1 MLSNL
6 DLAESKLILKHTKMT
21 RHNLVAF
28 YCALTCGKNEIYVI
42 GHRKIRSL
50 KSETKFNQFLEENQF
65 PRFTYSSLRG
75 DLRDLVQNGMDI
87 YLSFENRKQ
96 YIKLVRDFRLREL
109 TCEARMLQIRAG
121 LSTIIPLNHLTR
133 LFTSEEAE
141 MKICGQAKVDVE
153 VLKKHTIYQV
163 GLSPTEPHIQVRFR

>member
-50 KSETKFNQFLEENQF
+50 KSETKFNQFLEENQDLF
-65 PRFTYSSLRG
+65 EVFFADNFLPKVFCSKHHFSLF
-75 DLRDLVQNGMDI
+75 I
-87 YLSFENRKQ
+87 
-96 YIKLVRDFRLREL
+96 
-109 TCEARMLQIRAG
+109 
-121 LSTIIPLNHLTR
+121 ST
-133 LFTSEEAE
+133 S
-141 MKICGQAKVDVE
+141 
-153 VLKKHTIYQV
+153 
-163 GLSPTEPHIQVRFR
+163 